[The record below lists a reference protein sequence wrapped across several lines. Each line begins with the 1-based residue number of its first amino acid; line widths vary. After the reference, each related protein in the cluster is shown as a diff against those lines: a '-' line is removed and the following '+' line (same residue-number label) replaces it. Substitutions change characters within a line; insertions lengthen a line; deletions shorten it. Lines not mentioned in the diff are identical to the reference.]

1 MNFVLWLAGVMAVI
15 MGCRFIIVLF
25 KRIGSKENLNAV
37 IDRAERGAAAAAG
50 KVGDYMKKKK
60 GGDNKPVVTIH

>member
-1 MNFVLWLAGVMAVI
+1 MNFIWTLAGIMAVI
-15 MGCRFIIVLF
+15 MGCRFIVILF

-37 IDRAERGAAAAAG
+37 IDRAEDGMAAAG
-50 KVGDYMKKKK
+50 KKVSDFVKKKK